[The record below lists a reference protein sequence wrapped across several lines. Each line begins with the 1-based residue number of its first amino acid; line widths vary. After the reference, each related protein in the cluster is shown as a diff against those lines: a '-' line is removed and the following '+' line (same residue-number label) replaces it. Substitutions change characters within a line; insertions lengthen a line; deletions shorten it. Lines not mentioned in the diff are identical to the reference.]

1 VVDYTVS
8 SIEYSGLFVV
18 LEGIDG
24 SGKTT
29 ISKMLVDRLNR
40 LGFKAEYTFE
50 PTDSEIVEVIRGK
63 YSEYRDAYID
73 ALTFALDRL
82 LHLKRKVIPLL
93 RDGFIVVSD
102 RYMYSS
108 VAYQAASGA
117 PIEWVLLVNKYA
129 LKPDVTIYLDVDPET
144 GLRRRQFKT
153 TRFPEF
159 EVIDFAR
166 SVREVYLE
174 LVKRGLMISIN
185 ATRPIEEVYR
195 DVEAVVL
202 NALRSKEPPR
212 NCVEL
217 HEGL

>member
-1 VVDYTVS
+1 M
-8 SIEYSGLFVV
+8 EYSGLFVV

-166 SVREVYLE
+166 RVREVYLE

-185 ATRPIEEVYR
+185 ATRPVEEVYR

-202 NALRSKEPPR
+202 NAVRSKEPTP
-212 NCVEL
+212 
-217 HEGL
+217 

>member
-1 VVDYTVS
+1 VS

-166 SVREVYLE
+166 RVREVYLE

-185 ATRPIEEVYR
+185 ATRPVEEVYR

-202 NALRSKEPPR
+202 NAVRSKEPTP
-212 NCVEL
+212 
-217 HEGL
+217 

>member
-1 VVDYTVS
+1 ML

-29 ISKMLVDRLNR
+29 ISKMLVDRLNG

-50 PTDSEIVEVIRGK
+50 PTDSEIVEVVRGK
-63 YSEYRDAYID
+63 YSEYRDAYVD

-93 RDGFIVVSD
+93 RAGFIVVSD

-117 PIEWVLLVNKYA
+117 PIDWVLLVNKYA

-144 GLRRRQFKT
+144 GLRRKQFKT

-166 SVREVYLE
+166 RVREVYLE

-185 ATRPIEEVYR
+185 AARPIEEVYR

-202 NALRSKEPPR
+202 NALSKVPPR

>member
-1 VVDYTVS
+1 MS

-166 SVREVYLE
+166 RVREVYLE
-174 LVKRGLMISIN
+174 LVKRGLMISID
-185 ATRPIEEVYR
+185 ATRPVEEVYR

-202 NALRSKEPPR
+202 NAVRSKEPTP
-212 NCVEL
+212 
-217 HEGL
+217 

>member
-1 VVDYTVS
+1 VS

-29 ISKMLVDRLNR
+29 ISKMLVDRLNG

-50 PTDSEIVEVIRGK
+50 PTDSEIVEVVRGK
-63 YSEYRDAYID
+63 YSEYRDAYVD

-93 RDGFIVVSD
+93 RAGFIVVSD

-144 GLRRRQFKT
+144 GLRRKQFKT

-166 SVREVYLE
+166 RVREVYLE

-185 ATRPIEEVYR
+185 AARPIEEVYR

-202 NALRSKEPPR
+202 NALSKVPPR

>member
-1 VVDYTVS
+1 MS

-29 ISKMLVDRLNR
+29 ISKMLVDRLNG

-50 PTDSEIVEVIRGK
+50 PTDSEIVEVVRGK
-63 YSEYRDAYID
+63 YSEYRDAYVD

-93 RDGFIVVSD
+93 KAGFIVVSD

-117 PIEWVLLVNKYA
+117 PIDWVLLVNKYA

-144 GLRRRQFKT
+144 GLRRKQFKT

-159 EVIDFAR
+159 EVIEFAR
-166 SVREVYLE
+166 RVREVYLE

-185 ATRPIEEVYR
+185 STRPIEEVYR

-202 NALRSKEPPR
+202 NALTKVPPR

>member
-29 ISKMLVDRLNR
+29 ISKMLVDRLNG

-50 PTDSEIVEVIRGK
+50 PTDSEIVEVVRGK
-63 YSEYRDAYID
+63 YSEYRDAYVD

-93 RDGFIVVSD
+93 KAGFIVVSD

-117 PIEWVLLVNKYA
+117 PIDWVLLVNKYA

-144 GLRRRQFKT
+144 GLRRKQFKT

-159 EVIDFAR
+159 EVIEFAR
-166 SVREVYLE
+166 RVREVYLE

-185 ATRPIEEVYR
+185 STRPIEEVYR

-202 NALRSKEPPR
+202 NALTKVPPR

>member
-1 VVDYTVS
+1 VS

-29 ISKMLVDRLNR
+29 ISKMLVDRLNG

-50 PTDSEIVEVIRGK
+50 PTDSEIVEVVRGK
-63 YSEYRDAYID
+63 YSEYRDAYVD

-93 RDGFIVVSD
+93 RAGFIVVSD

-144 GLRRRQFKT
+144 GLRRKQFKT

-166 SVREVYLE
+166 RVREVYLE

-185 ATRPIEEVYR
+185 AARPIEEVYR

-202 NALRSKEPPR
+202 NALSKVLTP
-212 NCVEL
+212 
-217 HEGL
+217 

>member
-1 VVDYTVS
+1 MS

-166 SVREVYLE
+166 RVREVYLE

-185 ATRPIEEVYR
+185 ATRPVEEVYR

-202 NALRSKEPPR
+202 NAVRSKEPTP
-212 NCVEL
+212 
-217 HEGL
+217 

>member
-1 VVDYTVS
+1 VS

-29 ISKMLVDRLNR
+29 ISKMLVDRLNG

-63 YSEYRDAYID
+63 YSVYRDAYID

-108 VAYQAASGA
+108 VAYQVATGA

-166 SVREVYLE
+166 RVREVYLE

-202 NALRSKEPPR
+202 NALSKVPTP
-212 NCVEL
+212 
-217 HEGL
+217 

>member
-1 VVDYTVS
+1 VS

-29 ISKMLVDRLNR
+29 ISRMLVDRLNI

-82 LHLKRKVIPLL
+82 LHLKMKVIPLL

-108 VAYQAASGA
+108 VAYQATSGA

-144 GLRRRQFKT
+144 GLRRRQSKT

-166 SVREVYLE
+166 RVREVYLE

-202 NALRSKEPPR
+202 NALRSKVPTP
-212 NCVEL
+212 
-217 HEGL
+217 

>member
-166 SVREVYLE
+166 RVREVYLE
-174 LVKRGLMISIN
+174 LVKRGLMISID
-185 ATRPIEEVYR
+185 ATRPVEEVYR

-202 NALRSKEPPR
+202 NAVRSKEPTP
-212 NCVEL
+212 
-217 HEGL
+217 

>member
-1 VVDYTVS
+1 MS

-29 ISKMLVDRLNR
+29 ISKMLVDRLNG

-50 PTDSEIVEVIRGK
+50 PTDSEIVEVVRGK
-63 YSEYRDAYID
+63 YSEYRDAYVD

-93 RDGFIVVSD
+93 RAGFIVVSD

-144 GLRRRQFKT
+144 GLRRKQFKT

-166 SVREVYLE
+166 RVREVYLE

-185 ATRPIEEVYR
+185 AARPIEEVYR

-202 NALRSKEPPR
+202 NALSKVPPR

>member
-1 VVDYTVS
+1 VS

-29 ISKMLVDRLNR
+29 ISKILVDRLNR

-166 SVREVYLE
+166 RVREVYLE

-185 ATRPIEEVYR
+185 ATRPVEEVYR

-202 NALRSKEPPR
+202 NAVRSKVPTPWP
-212 NCVEL
+212 
-217 HEGL
+217 

>member
-8 SIEYSGLFVV
+8 SIEYRGLFVV

-63 YSEYRDAYID
+63 YSEYRDAYVD

-144 GLRRRQFKT
+144 GLRRKQFKA

-166 SVREVYLE
+166 RVREVYLE

-202 NALRSKEPPR
+202 NALSKVPTP
-212 NCVEL
+212 
-217 HEGL
+217 

>member
-1 VVDYTVS
+1 VDYTVS

-166 SVREVYLE
+166 RVREVYLE

-202 NALRSKEPPR
+202 NALKSKVPTP
-212 NCVEL
+212 
-217 HEGL
+217 

>member
-1 VVDYTVS
+1 MS

-29 ISKMLVDRLNR
+29 ISKMLVDRLNG

-50 PTDSEIVEVIRGK
+50 PTDSEIVEVVRGK
-63 YSEYRDAYID
+63 YSEYRDAYVD

-93 RDGFIVVSD
+93 RAGFIVVSD

-144 GLRRRQFKT
+144 GLRRKQFKT

-166 SVREVYLE
+166 RVREVYLE

-185 ATRPIEEVYR
+185 AARPIEEVYR

-202 NALRSKEPPR
+202 NALSKVLTP
-212 NCVEL
+212 
-217 HEGL
+217 

>member
-1 VVDYTVS
+1 MS

-93 RDGFIVVSD
+93 RAGFIVVSD

-144 GLRRRQFKT
+144 GRRRRQFKT

-166 SVREVYLE
+166 RVREVYLE

-202 NALRSKEPPR
+202 NAVRSKEPTR

-217 HEGL
+217 HEDL

>member
-1 VVDYTVS
+1 VS

-29 ISKMLVDRLNR
+29 ISKMLVDRLNG

-50 PTDSEIVEVIRGK
+50 PTDSEIVEVVRGK
-63 YSEYRDAYID
+63 YSEYRDAYVD

-93 RDGFIVVSD
+93 KAGFIVVSD

-117 PIEWVLLVNKYA
+117 PIDWVLLVNKYA

-144 GLRRRQFKT
+144 GLRRKQFKT

-159 EVIDFAR
+159 EVIEFAR
-166 SVREVYLE
+166 RVREVYLE

-185 ATRPIEEVYR
+185 STRPIEEVYR

-202 NALRSKEPPR
+202 NALTKVPPR